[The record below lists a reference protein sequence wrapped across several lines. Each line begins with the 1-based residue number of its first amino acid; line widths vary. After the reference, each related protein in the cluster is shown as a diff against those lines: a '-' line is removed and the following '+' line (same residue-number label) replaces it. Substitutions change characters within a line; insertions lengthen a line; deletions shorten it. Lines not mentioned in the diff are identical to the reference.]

1 MLHAFPSLH
10 LTLLLGFLLKLYRFK
25 CITAFGVHV
34 QYVLWCWCATVC
46 VCGGRLFKG
55 NIRDKQTHLQKF
67 QKAQPW
73 LPGLDWVCP
82 CVFVYVTKISITAI
96 LPQEKWQKKKRKEN
110 TLDWAE
116 DKKNLAHA
124 PTQHIG
130 AYYFTYIY
138 IYKFHHGFPWPLQ
151 WRDLF
156 KSCQSGLVA
165 MEVMGAGNKAP

>member
-1 MLHAFPSLH
+1 MYYSIW
-10 LTLLLGFLLKLYRFK
+10 R
-25 CITAFGVHV
+25 V
-34 QYVLWCWCATVC
+34 CAVCVVVVVCDC
-46 VCGGRLFKG
+46 VCGGGGGVFKG

-82 CVFVYVTKISITAI
+82 GLFVYVTKISITAI
-96 LPQEKWQKKKRKEN
+96 LPQEKWQRKKRKEN
-110 TLDWAE
+110 TLDWEE

-124 PTQHIG
+124 PTQHVG
-130 AYYFTYIY
+130 AYYFTY

-165 MEVMGAGNKAP
+165 MEVMGAGNKDP